1 MASCPFCAEPVAP
14 AAPKCPHCGEA
25 LVDRAELIVELE
37 QVAPDLALAAHLA
50 GWPDDSLLRA
60 LRDHADDYDP
70 PRQRALLDEARRRGL
85 SLPTRARGGRSI
97 FDRVVTLAGCS
108 LLGAML
114 LLLALKVM
122 GALR

>member
-1 MASCPFCAEPVAP
+1 MASCPFCAEEVAP

-25 LVDRAELIVELE
+25 LVERAELFVELE
-37 QVAPDLALAAHLA
+37 AVAPDLALVEQLA

-60 LRDHADDYDP
+60 LRDHVDDYDP

-85 SLPTRARGGRSI
+85 SLPGRRRGGRSV
-97 FDRVVTLAGCS
+97 FDRVVTLAGCGV
-108 LLGAML
+108 LGAML